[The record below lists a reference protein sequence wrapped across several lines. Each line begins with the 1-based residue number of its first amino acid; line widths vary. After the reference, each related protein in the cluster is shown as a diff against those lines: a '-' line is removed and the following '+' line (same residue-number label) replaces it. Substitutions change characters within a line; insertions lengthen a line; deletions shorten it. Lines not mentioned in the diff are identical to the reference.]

1 MPGTPATP
9 TLSPV
14 LQKKRLADR
23 GRKWI
28 TRLLAA
34 QFGVTAATLALGVS
48 AAAAAAPVI
57 TLDAPANGATTSDST
72 PPLSGSTNDST
83 PADQVTVNISGP
95 VNQILKATPNGT
107 TWNASASPPLPDG
120 TYTAVAT
127 QTNGASETG
136 TSVTHTF
143 TVNTAPRA
151 SFGYTPSS
159 PLTGDT
165 ITLFSTSSDPNGP
178 ITSLAWDLKD
188 DGKFADATGPT
199 ATVSFATAGPHRVLL
214 RATNARGESTVAEA
228 IIRLAWR
235 PISPTPI
242 VPPALMSPF
251 PVVRIAG
258 SFTSSGARL
267 RVLEISAPKTAR
279 IDVACRGAGCPRKR
293 QTKVA
298 SLGPVARS
306 AALVRFRRFEH
317 TLRGGVVLE
326 VRVTQAG
333 RIGKYTRFTVR
344 RGRSPLRIDRCLMPG
359 RTSPVTCPSE

>member
-1 MPGTPATP
+1 M
-9 TLSPV
+9 
-14 LQKKRLADR
+14 R
-23 GRKWI
+23 I

-34 QFGVTAATLALGVS
+34 QFVVAAATLALGVQV
-48 AAAAAAPVI
+48 AVATPVI
-57 TLDAPANGATTSDST
+57 RLDVPANGATTSDST
-72 PPLSGSTNDST
+72 PPLSGSTDDSNL
-83 PADQVTVNISGP
+83 ADPVTVTISGP
-95 VNQILKATPNGT
+95 VTQKLTAARNGT
-107 TWNASASPPLPDG
+107 SWNVSASPPLPDG

-127 QTNGASETG
+127 QLDG
-136 TSVTHTF
+136 TSPSHTF
-143 TVNTAPRA
+143 TVDTAPRA

-165 ITLFSTSSDPNGP
+165 ITLFSTSSDPNGAL
-178 ITSLAWDLKD
+178 TSLEWDLKD

-214 RATNARGESTVAEA
+214 RATNAKGASTVAEA

-235 PISPTPI
+235 PISPTP
-242 VPPALMSPF
+242 VVRPALMSPF

-267 RVLEISAPKTAR
+267 RVLEISAAKSAR

-293 QTKVA
+293 QTKLA

-306 AALVRFRRFEH
+306 AALVRFPRFEH

-344 RGRSPLRIDRCLMPG
+344 RRRSPLRIDRCLMPG
-359 RTSPVTCPSE
+359 RTTPVTCPSE

>member
-1 MPGTPATP
+1 
-9 TLSPV
+9 
-14 LQKKRLADR
+14 
-23 GRKWI
+23 
-28 TRLLAA
+28 
-34 QFGVTAATLALGVS
+34 VT
-48 AAAAAAPVI
+48 
-57 TLDAPANGATTSDST
+57 
-72 PPLSGSTNDST
+72 
-83 PADQVTVNISGP
+83 ISGP
-95 VNQILKATPNGT
+95 VNQLLTATPNSG
-107 TWNASASPPLPDG
+107 TWNVSASPALPDG

-127 QTNGASETG
+127 QTDGGSTWNSAP
-136 TSVTHTF
+136 HTF
-143 TVNTAPRA
+143 TVDTAPRA

-165 ITLFSTSSDPNGP
+165 ITLFSTSTDPNGAL
-178 ITSLAWDLKD
+178 TSLEWDLKD

-214 RATNARGESTVAEA
+214 RATNAKGASTVAEA

-235 PISPTPI
+235 PISPTP
-242 VPPALMSPF
+242 VVRPALMSPF

-267 RVLEISAPKTAR
+267 RVLEISAAKSAR

-293 QTKVA
+293 QTKLA

-306 AALVRFRRFEH
+306 AALVRFPRFEH

-344 RGRSPLRIDRCLMPG
+344 RRRSPLRIDRCLMPG
-359 RTSPVTCPSE
+359 RTTPVTCPSE